1 MKPSIKWA
9 LIGSMAS
16 LLWLVM
22 EYVVGLHD
30 KYIEY
35 HPIVT
40 NFALIIPILALRQT
54 VEDTKRLNPGLTFQ
68 KAFSECAI
76 GVLLTTFLAPIG
88 VYVFFKYV
96 NPDFFNS
103 FIQYAVVHADQMHV
117 TKEKALQRASSYF
130 NFQMYIVQ
138 TVLSTL
144 FGGLLIGVVVSY
156 LQTRNQRVEE

>member
-1 MKPSIKWA
+1 MKPSVKWA

-16 LLWLVM
+16 LLWLAL

-30 KYIEY
+30 RYIEY
-35 HPIVT
+35 HPMVT
-40 NFALIIPILALRQT
+40 NFALLIPILTLRQT
-54 VEDTKRLNPGLTFQ
+54 VEDNKALYPDLTFK

-76 GVLLTTFLAPIG
+76 GVLLSTFLAPIS

-103 FIQYAVVHADQMHV
+103 FIQYTVAHADQMHV

-130 NFQMYIVQ
+130 NFQMYMIQ
-138 TVLSTL
+138 IVLSTL
-144 FGGLLIGVVVSY
+144 FGGLLISVIVAY
-156 LQTRNQRVEE
+156 LQTRNQRAKQ